1 MDPAEKPPSQSLDA
15 ATQTSCCL
23 DKVGGHTRLQL
34 IKEKTEGEKWGT
46 ASTGKPSEFWY
57 KEEQR
62 TRAVG
67 RKVESKENS
76 LGFQSF

>member
-34 IKEKTEGEKWGT
+34 IKEKTEGEK
-46 ASTGKPSEFWY
+46 
-57 KEEQR
+57 
-62 TRAVG
+62 
-67 RKVESKENS
+67 
-76 LGFQSF
+76 